1 MKHLRHCMFRS
12 CAVGVSAGTNIK
24 GTAKMP
30 LVCTVVIAFAILSL
44 TAVSLAGDYGQY
56 RHVPRKIKT

>member
-1 MKHLRHCMFRS
+1 MFRS